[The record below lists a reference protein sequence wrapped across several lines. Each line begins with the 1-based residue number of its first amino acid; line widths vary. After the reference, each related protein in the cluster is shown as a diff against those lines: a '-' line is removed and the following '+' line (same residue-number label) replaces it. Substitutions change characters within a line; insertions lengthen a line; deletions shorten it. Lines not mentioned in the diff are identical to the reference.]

1 MGKEDIFKTK
11 KIIKKLSQN
20 MDGWTF
26 PIPNNTMAIYLDSAN
41 INLIMKML
49 RKFR

>member
-11 KIIKKLSQN
+11 KIIKELSQN

-26 PIPNNTMAIYLDSAN
+26 PIPSYTMAIYLDSAS
-41 INLIMKML
+41 INSIMKML
-49 RKFR
+49 RKFK